1 MYHPSNYM
9 PRQSAPLT
17 AASVFGPI
25 LGELPDSVT
34 EWMELSE
41 PVKIVRV
48 SPDIMFHS
56 TKRKQGPND
65 MRGDTGTYQRV
76 AKSARDTL
84 SNPYA
89 LKRSKKPRRF
99 FIIGRVESFGSRYP
113 SIEYI
118 RLVLKYVPSEQAHS
132 GKPEMWFETYTWHSQ
147 QKIKSYLTGARILT

>member
-1 MYHPSNYM
+1 MYHPSNHM
-9 PRQSAPLT
+9 PRPSAPLT
-17 AASVFGPI
+17 AASVFGDT
-25 LGELPDSVT
+25 LGELSDSVT
-34 EWMELSE
+34 EWMALSE

-56 TKRKQGPND
+56 SKHKPGPND

-89 LKRSKKPRRF
+89 LKRDKKPRRF

-113 SIEYI
+113 TIEYM

-132 GKPEMWFETYTWHSQ
+132 GKPEMWFQTYTWHSQ
-147 QKIKSYLTGARILT
+147 KTIERYLTEAKILA